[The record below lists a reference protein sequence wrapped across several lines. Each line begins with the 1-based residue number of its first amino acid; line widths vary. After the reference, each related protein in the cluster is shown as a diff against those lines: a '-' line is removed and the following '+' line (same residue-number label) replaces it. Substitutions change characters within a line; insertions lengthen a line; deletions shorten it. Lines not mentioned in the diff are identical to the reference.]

1 MAICKLCLQE
11 KELRHSHI
19 LPEFMYQNL
28 YDPNPKRFYTLRVNL
43 DNEKD
48 SSTKIN
54 QKGIR
59 EYLFCADC
67 EVLLSRYENYAA
79 ETIYGKNKRNKAYIV
94 KASETPD
101 QQYFLYE
108 YAGFSY
114 KEFKIFLL
122 SILYRIIISSSFYSP
137 TVSDDTKEKL
147 RIAILSE
154 NPLDYDD
161 LGCLLQIIKYKKSK
175 IAEGFI
181 LDPFLTKNEQS
192 DILNILVDGFMYSFY
207 LNSKA
212 IPQSIKD
219 NFLKLDGTMNIIGR
233 ILFQDVGLFER
244 IKKAYDYFK
253 KTKNDK

>member
-1 MAICKLCLQE
+1 
-11 KELRHSHI
+11 
-19 LPEFMYQNL
+19 
-28 YDPNPKRFYTLRVNL
+28 
-43 DNEKD
+43 
-48 SSTKIN
+48 
-54 QKGIR
+54 
-59 EYLFCADC
+59 
-67 EVLLSRYENYAA
+67 
-79 ETIYGKNKRNKAYIV
+79 
-94 KASETPD
+94 
-101 QQYFLYE
+101 
-108 YAGFSY
+108 
-114 KEFKIFLL
+114 
-122 SILYRIIISSSFYSP
+122 
-137 TVSDDTKEKL
+137 VSDDTKEKL
-147 RIAILSE
+147 RTAILSE

-161 LGCLLQIIKYKKSK
+161 LGCLLQIIKYKKSI

-207 LNSKA
+207 LNSKE